1 MSNCLFMDF
10 HEKDKVTLNCTPVW
24 NSTEATRDS
33 DGSDSSEIPLS
44 RIVLTTF
51 LFAVVIVT
59 VLGNMVVLLAFK
71 VVRKLTKVNS
81 KFFV

>member
-1 MSNCLFMDF
+1 MDF
-10 HEKDKVTLNCTPVW
+10 HEKDKVTLNCSPVW
-24 NSTEATRDS
+24 ISTDATRDS

-51 LFAVVIVT
+51 LFAVVIIT

-71 VVRKLTKVNS
+71 VVRKLTKVSS

>member
-1 MSNCLFMDF
+1 MDF
-10 HEKDKVTLNCTPVW
+10 HEKDKVTLNCSPAW
-24 NSTEATRDS
+24 NSTDATRDS
-33 DGSDSSEIPLS
+33 DGSEIPLS

-51 LFAVVIVT
+51 LFAVVIIT

-81 KFFV
+81 KFFVWTIS

>member
-1 MSNCLFMDF
+1 MDF

-51 LFAVVIVT
+51 LFAVVT
-59 VLGNMVVLLAFK
+59 VLGNMVVLLAFE